1 MKTDIR
7 QSETATEAQGQASLA
22 AATGSA
28 DLADKIARDI
38 FAEGDERT
46 PCQRIQFMGGTYP
59 DGETNQGGYC
69 EAALANALR
78 KILARHLP
86 NVVREPSRTH
96 DSQQPKTRTNKVQR
110 PTGIGSTHLL
120 GDDL

>member
-1 MKTDIR
+1 MP
-7 QSETATEAQGQASLA
+7 ATTKNKMPSDEAQGQASLA

-86 NVVREPSRTH
+86 NGEFRRAGSEPS
-96 DSQQPKTRTNKVQR
+96 DKPKGVSR
-110 PTGIGSTHLL
+110 IA
-120 GDDL
+120 

>member
-1 MKTDIR
+1 MERKTNNKIM
-7 QSETATEAQGQASLA
+7 SKKTNGQGQESLA
-22 AATGSA
+22 SARGSA

-59 DGETNQGGYC
+59 DREENNGGYC
-69 EAALANALR
+69 EIALANALR

-86 NVVREPSRTH
+86 NE
-96 DSQQPKTRTNKVQR
+96 
-110 PTGIGSTHLL
+110 
-120 GDDL
+120 